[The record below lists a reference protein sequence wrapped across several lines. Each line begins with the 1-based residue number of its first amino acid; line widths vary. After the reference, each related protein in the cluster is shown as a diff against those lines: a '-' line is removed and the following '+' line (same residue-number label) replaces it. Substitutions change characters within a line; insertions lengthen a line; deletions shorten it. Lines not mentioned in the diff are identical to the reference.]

1 MAKPKYTTPQDQITF
16 SIINEDVLD
25 RLIRDG
31 EITLPQRK
39 LSIPKDEQ
47 WNAKQMTSKIL
58 QGIQNGDAIPD
69 IASSL
74 MQVIGNNTVS
84 AVRNARTMVTSA
96 ENHGRLDSYQNLEN
110 QGVVQKKVWIA
121 TADDRTRES
130 HLELDGEE
138 VDINDRFSNGCMF
151 PADESCGD
159 PSEVWNCRCS
169 MRDHIIG
176 FRRADGTISYVN
188 HDRDD
193 TGHSAKIDEEKA
205 RRAVINP
212 QGEKELPA
220 EVKQEEAEERER
232 FESEKIKGTMESADY
247 EKYMD
252 MLSNAENRDLYEK
265 YTEEIKGITR
275 TDNGGAFR
283 SGSNTIEYS
292 YEDKEGIN
300 QFSTLSHEYNHFF
313 DYSIGRNENLHY
325 TEIDLVNTRCQ
336 IGSGIIKPAREWAS
350 ASDEFLGALRT
361 DMQALKDKGLAEC
374 YAEFRVTTELRNAT
388 SGVQDALDGFF
399 GTQRTFYGWGHG
411 DRYYNDTFNRLIKS
425 FNHQAELKDAYNEL
439 GFGLRNQTQA
449 KEIFRQYR
457 ASSEAW
463 ANIGSAVTV
472 GGKELEM
479 MEKYMPNTV
488 QAYRD
493 IIGGLD
499 YE

>member
-96 ENHGRLDSYQNLEN
+96 ENHGRMDSYQNLEN

-138 VDINDRFSNGCMF
+138 VDINDKFSNGCMF

-176 FRRADGTISYVN
+176 FRRADGTISYIN
-188 HDRDD
+188 YGRDD
-193 TGHSAKIDEEKA
+193 TGHGAKIDEEKA
-205 RRAVINP
+205 RRGIELKPNNP
-212 QGEKELPA
+212 EVNDSGTNDQEIKENNIPEIHFVPA
-220 EVKQEEAEERER
+220 ETIEEAERFANENFVRGGMNLTGKNISYKGIDIDVANHINERLNEIYSQYNIDQLSSLEA
-232 FESEKIKGTMESADY
+232 FGKNNKKIYSSNSDAPFFTTNFGNIGMNTTIIKSESAI
-247 EKYMD
+247 EKYIADGENSFAYIMD
-252 MLSNAENRDLYEK
+252 NINVL
-265 YTEEIKGITR
+265 
-275 TDNGGAFR
+275 
-283 SGSNTIEYS
+283 SGSQLELARI
-292 YEDKEGIN
+292 YE
-300 QFSTLSHEYNHFF
+300 TA
-313 DYSIGRNENLHY
+313 GRNLVDNSLEGMITHEIGHHISYMTNINRELSQLQTSDWKEYAKNL
-325 TEIDLVNTRCQ
+325 
-336 IGSGIIKPAREWAS
+336 SGYANHSFGEYV
-350 ASDEFLGALRT
+350 
-361 DMQALKDKGLAEC
+361 AESWT
-374 YAEFRVTTELRNAT
+374 A
-388 SGVQDALDGFF
+388 
-399 GTQRTFYGWGHG
+399 
-411 DRYYNDTFNRLIKS
+411 YYNGDIEKVQPELIKI
-425 FNHQAELKDAYNEL
+425 FDGLK
-439 GFGLRNQTQA
+439 
-449 KEIFRQYR
+449 K
-457 ASSEAW
+457 
-463 ANIGSAVTV
+463 
-472 GGKELEM
+472 
-479 MEKYMPNTV
+479 
-488 QAYRD
+488 
-493 IIGGLD
+493 
-499 YE
+499 